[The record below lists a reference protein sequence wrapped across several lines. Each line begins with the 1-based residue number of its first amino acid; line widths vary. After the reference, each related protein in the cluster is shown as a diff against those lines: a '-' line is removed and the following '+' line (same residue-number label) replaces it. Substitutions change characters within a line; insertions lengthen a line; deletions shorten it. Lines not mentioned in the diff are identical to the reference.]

1 MTDHVLVIDDD
12 PDIGSAVRDALGM
25 DGYRVEVAAH
35 GAAGLEPLG
44 GDPTL
49 ILLDMRMPVM
59 DGWTF
64 AHEARQR
71 GSQIPIVVMTAAQDA
86 AAWAGEIDASAY
98 LAKPFS
104 VSDLLEVVARLRE
117 SPTDRDA
124 LDSGD

>member
-12 PDIGSAVRDALGM
+12 PDIGSAVSDALGM

-35 GAAGLEPLG
+35 GAAGLELLEG
-44 GDPTL
+44 KPTL

-59 DGWTF
+59 DGWAF
-64 AHEARQR
+64 AREARQR
-71 GSQIPIVVMTAAQDA
+71 GSQTPIVVMTAARDA

-104 VSDLLEVVARLRE
+104 LVDLLAVVGRLRE
-117 SPTDRDA
+117 APSESEPH
-124 LDSGD
+124 